1 MSKKV
6 LRPVVI
12 AALSLVLATA
22 GLAAANTARDAI
34 LKTYASEAGVTSFS
48 VAEGKAL
55 FQGHHTGGKADTPSC
70 TTCHTQNPAAL
81 GQTRA
86 GKQIKPMAV
95 SMNPNRFTDAA
106 KVEKWFRRNCHTVLG
121 RACTPK
127 EKGNIITYL
136 SSL

>member
-1 MSKKV
+1 MSKSI
-6 LRPVVI
+6 LRPAVI
-12 AALSLVLATA
+12 AALGLMLATA
-22 GLAAANTARDAI
+22 GLAAANTARNAI
-34 LKTYASEAGVTSFS
+34 LETYASEAGVKSFS

-55 FQGHHTGGKADTPSC
+55 FQGHHTGGKPDTPSC
-70 TTCHTQNPAAL
+70 TSCHTKNPAAM

-95 SMNPNRFTDAA
+95 SANPDRFTDPA
-106 KVEKWFRRNCHTVLG
+106 KVEKWLRRNCHTVLG

-127 EKGNIITYL
+127 EKGDVITYL